1 MNIFE
6 HRLCIFAFYSRLS
19 ILLLQFVSNFL
30 VPDHDAKVFN
40 PPPELDDN
48 SWLDQLVLYFVG
60 GLRRWDA
67 VYFTHIMQYGYTYE
81 NCVAFFPFYPLLV
94 SNFSKAFSFGLLNFS
109 SCLLLVGV
117 VVNILLF
124 VATSLVLY
132 RLGKLVLSTD
142 KEAFYASLLFCINP
156 ASIFMTALYSEVLFS
171 FLLFSGL
178 LALNH
183 DKKILSA
190 FLIGLSI
197 FTRSN
202 GLIAIG
208 FIAHL
213 IIKSSIHTF
222 LKLKATSVKCSSIF
236 SLVFKTVIE
245 VLFYSFICVI
255 PFFIFQYYIYVL
267 YCKSSPDWPK
277 HVIDYGRSKGYKL
290 AGDEP
295 SLWCNETIPLS
306 YSYIQ
311 KHHWNVGF
319 LTYYTLKQLPNFLL
333 ALPVLLLSF
342 RACSFYIKN
351 NVMSFCFL
359 GLTCSNNNGSSGSS
373 HVEISDS
380 NREDEKQRNRFLL
393 DKKIENY
400 AGGQW
405 DEVNSNKKLKCE
417 KNSCRQTD
425 LIVYVYHLAFLTIFG
440 CFFMHIQV
448 LTRMLFSS
456 SPLLYWYVGTLF
468 INGSRRFK
476 PSSPADKK
484 TREAESFKQGINL
497 PQFLQSLLSLFKLTF
512 ISEAFKNWYCLN
524 GEFRAIFVYFLT
536 YSVLGTVMFSNFL
549 PWT

>member
-40 PPPELDDN
+40 PPPELGDN
-48 SWLDQLVLYFVG
+48 SWIDQLVLYFVG

-81 NCVAFFPFYPLLV
+81 NY
-94 SNFSKAFSFGLLNFS
+94 
-109 SCLLLVGV
+109 
-117 VVNILLF
+117 
-124 VATSLVLY
+124 
-132 RLGKLVLSTD
+132 
-142 KEAFYASLLFCINP
+142 
-156 ASIFMTALYSEVLFS
+156 
-171 FLLFSGL
+171 
-178 LALNH
+178 
-183 DKKILSA
+183 
-190 FLIGLSI
+190 
-197 FTRSN
+197 
-202 GLIAIG
+202 
-208 FIAHL
+208 
-213 IIKSSIHTF
+213 
-222 LKLKATSVKCSSIF
+222 
-236 SLVFKTVIE
+236 
-245 VLFYSFICVI
+245 
-255 PFFIFQYYIYVL
+255 
-267 YCKSSPDWPK
+267 WPK

-373 HVEISDS
+373 HVDISDS
-380 NREDEKQRNRFLL
+380 NREDEKQNRFLL

>member
-40 PPPELDDN
+40 PPPELEDN

-81 NCVAFFPFYPLLV
+81 NCVAFFPLYPLLV

-109 SCLLLVGV
+109 TCLLLVGV

-132 RLGKLVLSTD
+132 RL
-142 KEAFYASLLFCINP
+142 
-156 ASIFMTALYSEVLFS
+156 
-171 FLLFSGL
+171 
-178 LALNH
+178 
-183 DKKILSA
+183 
-190 FLIGLSI
+190 
-197 FTRSN
+197 
-202 GLIAIG
+202 
-208 FIAHL
+208 
-213 IIKSSIHTF
+213 
-222 LKLKATSVKCSSIF
+222 
-236 SLVFKTVIE
+236 
-245 VLFYSFICVI
+245 
-255 PFFIFQYYIYVL
+255 
-267 YCKSSPDWPK
+267 DWPK

-319 LTYYTLKQLPNFLL
+319 LTYYNLKQLPNFLL
-333 ALPVLLLSF
+333 ALPVLILSF
-342 RACSFYIKN
+342 RTCSFYITN

-373 HVEISDS
+373 HVDILDS
-380 NREDEKQRNRFLL
+380 SHEDEKQRNRLLL

-417 KNSCRQTD
+417 KDSCRQTD

-440 CFFMHIQV
+440 CFFMHVQV